1 MIWRLYKDSVCVS
14 DLVIIACRCIRKV
27 EGGLVGP
34 VVRLGI
40 GKVGRGRL
48 RGELL
53 TRTMVSVGG
62 SLSSVGGHKVR
73 VVGPS
78 AEGIMVYVMEIADLH
93 GIAKG
98 LRARGIVAALQG
110 KRTGKRN
117 GASQRATSLASDLGM
132 SVPPLEHSRM
142 RGRVCHACQAGHPH
156 FFYTCDMCV
165 ARVDTLWYA
174 MRAHMSY
181 QYKLKTY
188 LV

>member
-1 MIWRLYKDSVCVS
+1 
-14 DLVIIACRCIRKV
+14 
-27 EGGLVGP
+27 
-34 VVRLGI
+34 
-40 GKVGRGRL
+40 
-48 RGELL
+48 
-53 TRTMVSVGG
+53 
-62 SLSSVGGHKVR
+62 
-73 VVGPS
+73 
-78 AEGIMVYVMEIADLH
+78 MVYVMEIADLH